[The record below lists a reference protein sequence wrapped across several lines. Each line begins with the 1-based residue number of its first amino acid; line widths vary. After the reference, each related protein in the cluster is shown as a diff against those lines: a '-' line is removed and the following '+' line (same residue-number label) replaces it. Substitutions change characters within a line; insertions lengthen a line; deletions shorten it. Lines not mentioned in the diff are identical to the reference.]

1 MAVSPAILMQIA
13 KMVGQVGPP
22 LAKLGAAVFPGK
34 YERQRTQALDD
45 ITAQVA
51 EGGSGKIG
59 EDEDLAA
66 TEAAEA
72 RAKQNL
78 GIQMSRGVAAG
89 AGPSGQ
95 AQEEYRKGA
104 RGLWGKSL
112 AERSKIR
119 REGLEAAQG
128 LRWMASRLRG
138 EEIEARGKRAE
149 EAFAAVEEL
158 QSKAPAAYATGK
170 EIKGIKTK
178 QMADAAQVA
187 DALAAAE
194 AEAAALGATPAPI
207 PGT

>member
-1 MAVSPAILMQIA
+1 
-13 KMVGQVGPP
+13 
-22 LAKLGAAVFPGK
+22 LAKLGVAVIPGK
-34 YERQRTQALDD
+34 YERRRTQALDD

-78 GIQMSRGVAAG
+78 AIQLSRGTPTG

-128 LRWMASRLRG
+128 LRWMATRLRG
-138 EEIEARGKRAE
+138 EEIADRENRAE

-158 QSKAPAAYATGK
+158 QSKSPAAYAAGK

-178 QMADAAQVA
+178 QMKGAAQVA
-187 DALAAAE
+187 DELAAAE
-194 AEAAALGATPAPI
+194 AEAAALGATPVPTPPLPA
-207 PGT
+207 